1 MAKVEETYTEAP
13 YLLEEKRET
22 LEKTVSAAID
32 AYFTKIANAWIAGDW
47 REALTDV
54 TETGTNVIAT
64 AVGPAAVKVAAGS
77 LARLAPVEAAWSAK
91 VAGAY
96 DKAGAALDAVSASI
110 ERAKIAAKALA
121 EVVPGYRFTLAEMT
135 KFFGVSAKEADWIGN
150 FTKAKKISLVFR
162 SRAEESLAWLDKGA
176 MLKPYWV
183 KAKTVSWVDVEYLGY
198 KADDVGRVIMR
209 KPPTLKV
216 LEAELEAAKL
226 ESGTPEY
233 QTVIERWQTRDKN
246 YAHEIEEME

>member
-1 MAKVEETYTEAP
+1 M
-13 YLLEEKRET
+13 
-22 LEKTVSAAID
+22 SAAID

-54 TETGTNVIAT
+54 TETGTNVVAT
-64 AVGPAAVKVAAGS
+64 AVGPAAAKVAAGT

-96 DKAGAALDAVSASI
+96 EKAGAALDAVSASI

-121 EVVPGYRFTLAEMT
+121 EVVPGYRFTIAEMT
-135 KFFGVSAKEADWIGN
+135 KFFGVSAKEADWISA
-150 FTKAKKISLVFR
+150 FTKAKKVSLVFR

-183 KAKTVSWVDVEYLGY
+183 KAKTVSWVDVQYLGY
-198 KADDVGRVIMR
+198 KAEDVGRVIMR
-209 KPPTLKV
+209 KPPSLEV
-216 LEAELEAAKL
+216 LEAEARGGE
-226 ESGTPEY
+226 TR
-233 QTVIERWQTRDKN
+233 ERYPRVPDGDRTLADTR
-246 YAHEIEEME
+246 EELRP